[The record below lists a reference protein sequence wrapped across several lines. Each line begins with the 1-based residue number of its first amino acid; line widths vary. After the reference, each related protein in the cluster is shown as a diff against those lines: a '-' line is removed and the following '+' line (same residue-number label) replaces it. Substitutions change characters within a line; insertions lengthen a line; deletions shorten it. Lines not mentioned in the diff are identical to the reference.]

1 MIAMYPQ
8 EDPHLS
14 DAENLNLFA
23 RARGGDEVAWQE
35 LYRACYP
42 KVIRAVRRKLNSR
55 AIRTIYDSADFASD
69 VWKSLA
75 AKKDRYDFPNIE
87 ALVAFLKQEAMRK
100 VSDGV
105 RRMHTLKRDIDR
117 QRPMGG
123 IGDVEESPF
132 DPASGD
138 PTPSQFAQAVETHE
152 QLVAGLIEQER
163 EVIRLRN
170 EGYSNEEIAE
180 RVEWHIRK
188 VQRFLKDRHDTFMKD
203 RLDPWIRSGPG
214 ECT

>member
-1 MIAMYPQ
+1 MYPQ
-8 EDPHLS
+8 EDLDRS
-14 DAENLNLFA
+14 DVENLNLFA

-42 KVIRAVRRKLNSR
+42 KVLRAVRRKMTSR

-75 AKKDRYDFPNIE
+75 AKKDRYDFPNLE

-117 QRPMGG
+117 QRPMGAM
-123 IGDVEESPF
+123 GDQEEAHF
-132 DPASGD
+132 DPASAD
-138 PTPSQFAQAVETHE
+138 PTPSQVAQAVETHE
-152 QLVAGLIEQER
+152 QLLEGLADEER

-170 EGYSNEEIAE
+170 EGYSNEEIAD
-180 RVEWHIRK
+180 RVGWHIRK
-188 VQRFLKDRHDTFMKD
+188 VQRFLKDRLDTYLKE
-203 RLDPWIRSGPG
+203 RLDTWFTSGPG
-214 ECT
+214 AN